1 MSDTTVRPRIEL
13 EPALAPRLEADLVVM
28 PPPLPTPPSTL
39 GLAIAG
45 AVVLGVGLAALQT
58 ANFVTDQF
66 SRSATLGWLTLL
78 VAGSGF
84 GLIGIAALREWRGL
98 LGLRRVDHLRGDF
111 IADNPAHLRT
121 AAQAWLKRLPDP
133 DPIGPAIDAADT
145 PEAIMGLLRAGPLAA
160 LRARTDALART
171 AAIQVFTASAAIP
184 SPIFDG
190 LLVAWRGLRLIRQV
204 AELHGMRPGLLATLS
219 LLRRTALSA
228 AMVVSTDVAVSTA
241 LQAVTTH
248 PLLRHVAGDVAG
260 ATVAARRML
269 LLGRAAAAACSPL
282 PTP

>member
-1 MSDTTVRPRIEL
+1 VSDIYVRPRIEL
-13 EPALAPRLEADLVVM
+13 ETAPAPRLEAELAVI

-45 AVVLGVGLAALQT
+45 TAILGVGLAALQT

-66 SRSATLGWLTLL
+66 SRAPTLGWLTLA
-78 VAGSGF
+78 VAAGGF
-84 GLIGIAALREWRGL
+84 GLIFTGALREWRGM
-98 LGLRRVDHLRGDF
+98 LGLQRVDHLRRDF
-111 IADNPAHLRT
+111 LAADPAHLRS
-121 AAQAWLKRLPDP
+121 AARAWLKRLPDP
-133 DPIGPAIDAADT
+133 DPILPAIEAADT
-145 PEAIMGLLRAGPLAA
+145 PEAITALLRAGPLAT
-160 LRARTDALART
+160 LRARTDTLART

-190 LLVAWRGLRLIRQV
+190 LLVAWRGLRLIRQI
-204 AELHGMRPGLLATLS
+204 AELHGLRPGLLATVS

-228 AMVVSTDVAVSTA
+228 AMVVSTDLAVSAA
-241 LQAVTTH
+241 LQAVATH

-269 LLGRAAAAACSPL
+269 LLGRAAAAAC
-282 PTP
+282 TPIPDP